1 MLWNKNC
8 THRILLKFEH
18 RRHYN
23 FVNASF
29 FGFKKEE
36 QQHLMIHVDIK
47 QKGFFWNQLEEMK
60 PNVRGNGVLLGVQL
74 SIGLDCQICD

>member
-1 MLWNKNC
+1 MVVIDLYKNDITSIIIFELNMLWNKNC

-47 QKGFFWNQLEEMK
+47 QKGFF
-60 PNVRGNGVLLGVQL
+60 
-74 SIGLDCQICD
+74 

>member
-1 MLWNKNC
+1 MVVIDLYKNDITSIIIFELNMLWNKNC

-47 QKGFFWNQLEEMK
+47 QKGLF
-60 PNVRGNGVLLGVQL
+60 
-74 SIGLDCQICD
+74 

>member
-1 MLWNKNC
+1 MMVVIDLYKNDITSIIIFELNMLWNKNC

-29 FGFKKEE
+29 FWFKKEE

-47 QKGFFWNQLEEMK
+47 QKGFF
-60 PNVRGNGVLLGVQL
+60 
-74 SIGLDCQICD
+74 

>member
-1 MLWNKNC
+1 MMVMIDLYKNDITSIIIFELNMLWNKNC

-47 QKGFFWNQLEEMK
+47 QKGFF
-60 PNVRGNGVLLGVQL
+60 
-74 SIGLDCQICD
+74 

>member
-1 MLWNKNC
+1 MMVVIDLYKNDITSIIIFELNMLWNKNC

-47 QKGFFWNQLEEMK
+47 QKGFF
-60 PNVRGNGVLLGVQL
+60 
-74 SIGLDCQICD
+74 